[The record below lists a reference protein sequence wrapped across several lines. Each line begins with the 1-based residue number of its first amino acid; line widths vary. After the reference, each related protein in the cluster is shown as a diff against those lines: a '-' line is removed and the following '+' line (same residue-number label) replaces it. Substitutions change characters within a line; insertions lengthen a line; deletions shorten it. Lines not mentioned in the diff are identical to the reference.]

1 MAPTIQQKGDKVGR
15 MSHLEVLAEE
25 LGPAATLISD
35 PDITASY
42 SRDQAPFASAA
53 TPFAV
58 LLARTAS
65 EISIALKYANENS
78 IPVVTRGAGSG
89 LSGGANSTADSL
101 VISLEKMNQIIEIDT
116 ANQIAR
122 VQAGVINLDLD
133 SAAKEFGLAYLP
145 DPASRDW
152 SSLGGNAATNA
163 GGMCCVKY
171 GVTSAHVRAMQVV
184 LASGEIIELGKATKK
199 SVTTYNLLHLFIGS
213 EGTLGII
220 TELTLNLE
228 IRPAAPSTL
237 IATFPSVSKA
247 AAAAVALR
255 QYRPSMLEI
264 IDQTTLK
271 AVEAWHPLGF
281 EVAGSVL
288 LMQLDENHSLCE
300 AALETCKQ
308 FDLIDGVYSDDPAD
322 AADLI
327 RVRKLAYPALERMGA
342 TLLDDVA
349 LPITKIA
356 EFVER
361 VEKLSA
367 EVNLTIGIFGHA
379 GDGNMHP
386 TIVHDHGDVAAAE
399 RAQKAFGQ
407 IVEIAQSLGGT
418 ASGEHGIG
426 SIKPG
431 FVAKEI
437 SKTVID
443 LQRAVKKVFDPNSIL
458 NPGKKIP

>member
-1 MAPTIQQKGDKVGR
+1 L
-15 MSHLEVLAEE
+15 SHLVALAAA
-25 LGPAATLISD
+25 LGPDVTLISD

-42 SRDQAPFASAA
+42 SRDQAPFAAA
-53 TPFAV
+53 VAPFAV
-58 LLARTAS
+58 LLARSAS

-89 LSGGANSTADSL
+89 LSGGANSSADSL
-101 VISLEKMNQIIEIDT
+101 VISLEKMNQILEIDS

-133 SAAKEFGLAYLP
+133 TAAKEFGLAYLP

-171 GVTSAHVRAMQVV
+171 GVTGAHVRAMQVV

-199 SVTTYNLLHLFIGS
+199 SVTTYDLLHLFIGS

-356 EFVER
+356 QFVER
-361 VEKLSA
+361 VEKLSK
-367 EVNLTIGIFGHA
+367 ELNLTIGIFGHA

-386 TIVHDHGDVAAAE
+386 TIVHDHGDLAAAE

-426 SIKPG
+426 SIKSG
-431 FVAKEI
+431 FVTNEI
-437 SKTVID
+437 SKTVIE

>member
-1 MAPTIQQKGDKVGR
+1 
-15 MSHLEVLAEE
+15 MSHLAALSKL
-25 LGPAATLISD
+25 LGSDASLISD
-35 PDITASY
+35 PDITTSY
-42 SRDQAPFASAA
+42 SRDQAPFATAA
-53 TPFAV
+53 APFAV
-58 LLARTAS
+58 LLARSAS

-101 VISLEKMNQIIEIDT
+101 VISLEKMNQIIEIDS

-133 SAAKEFGLAYLP
+133 TAAKEFGLAYLP

-171 GVTSAHVRAMQVV
+171 GVTGAHVRAMQVV

-199 SVTTYNLLHLFIGS
+199 SVTTYDLLHLFIGS

-264 IDQTTLK
+264 VDQTTLK

-288 LMQLDENHSLCE
+288 IMQLDENHSLCE

-322 AADLI
+322 ATDLI

-361 VEKLSA
+361 VEKLSK

-386 TIVHDHGDVAAAE
+386 TIVHDHGDLAAAE
-399 RAQKAFGQ
+399 RAQQAFGQ

-431 FVAKEI
+431 FVTKEI

>member
-1 MAPTIQQKGDKVGR
+1 
-15 MSHLEVLAEE
+15 MSHLAALSAA
-25 LGPAATLISD
+25 LGPDASLISD

-42 SRDQAPFASAA
+42 SRDQAPFAVSAP
-53 TPFAV
+53 PFAV
-58 LLARTAS
+58 LLARNAT
-65 EISIALKYANENS
+65 EISKALAFANENK
-78 IPVVTRGAGSG
+78 IDVVTRGAGSG
-89 LSGGANSTADSL
+89 LSGGANSSAQSL
-101 VISLEKMNQIIEIDT
+101 VISLEKMNQILEIDS

-122 VQAGVINLDLD
+122 VQAGVINIDLD
-133 SAAKEFGLAYLP
+133 NAAKEHGLAYLP
-145 DPASRDW
+145 DPASREW
-152 SSLGGNAATNA
+152 STLGGNAATNA

-171 GVTSAHVRAMQVV
+171 GVTSAHVRALQVV
-184 LASGEIIELGKATKK
+184 LATGEIIELGKATKK
-199 SVTTYNLLHLFIGS
+199 SVSTYDLTKLFIGS

-228 IRPAAPSTL
+228 IRPAPPATL
-237 IATFPSVSKA
+237 IATFPSVTKA
-247 AAAAVALR
+247 AAAAAALLK
-255 QYRPSMLEI
+255 YRPSMLEI
-264 IDQTTLK
+264 VDQTTLK

-281 EVAGSVL
+281 DVAGSVV

-300 AALETCKQ
+300 TALETCKD

-356 EFVER
+356 EFVEK
-361 VEKLSA
+361 VEALSR
-367 EVNLTIGIFGHA
+367 ETNLVIGIFGHA

-386 TIVHDHGDVAAAE
+386 TIVHDHADAAAAE
-399 RAQKAFGQ
+399 RAKQAFAR

-426 SIKPG
+426 SIKSA
-431 FVAKEI
+431 FVTNEI
-437 SKTVID
+437 APKVAS
-443 LQRAVKKVFDPNSIL
+443 LQREIKKAFDPNGIL
-458 NPGKKIP
+458 NPGKKI

>member
-1 MAPTIQQKGDKVGR
+1 
-15 MSHLEVLAEE
+15 MSHLAALSKL
-25 LGPAATLISD
+25 LGTDATLISD

-53 TPFAV
+53 APFAV
-58 LLARTAS
+58 LLARSAS

-89 LSGGANSTADSL
+89 LSGGANSTAGSL

-133 SAAKEFGLAYLP
+133 TAAKEFGLAYLP

-171 GVTSAHVRAMQVV
+171 GVTGAHVRAMQVV

-199 SVTTYNLLHLFIGS
+199 SVTTYDLLHLFIGS

-228 IRPAAPSTL
+228 IRPSAPSTL

-247 AAAAVALR
+247 AAAAASLL

-264 IDQTTLK
+264 VDQTTLK

-288 LMQLDENHSLCE
+288 IMQLDENHSLCE
-300 AALETCKQ
+300 AALTTCKQ
-308 FDLIDGVYSDDPAD
+308 FDLIDGGYSDDPAD

-361 VEKLSA
+361 VEKLST

-386 TIVHDHGDVAAAE
+386 TIVHDHGDAAAAE
-399 RAQKAFGQ
+399 RAKKAFSE
-407 IVEIAQSLGGT
+407 IVEIAQSLGGS

-426 SIKPG
+426 SIKAG
-431 FVAKEI
+431 FVANETSAK
-437 SKTVID
+437 VIE

>member
-1 MAPTIQQKGDKVGR
+1 
-15 MSHLEVLAEE
+15 MSHLAALSKL
-25 LGPAATLISD
+25 LGSDASLISD

-53 TPFAV
+53 APFAV
-58 LLARTAS
+58 LLARSAA
-65 EISIALKYANENS
+65 EISVAMKYASENS

-101 VISLEKMNQIIEIDT
+101 VISLEKMNQIIEIDS

-133 SAAKEFGLAYLP
+133 TAAKEFGLAYLP

-171 GVTSAHVRAMQVV
+171 GVTGAHVRAMQVV

-199 SVTTYNLLHLFIGS
+199 SVTTYDLLHLFIGS

-264 IDQTTLK
+264 VDQTTLK

-288 LMQLDENHSLCE
+288 IMQLDENHSLCE

-322 AADLI
+322 ATDLI

-361 VEKLSA
+361 VEKLSKK
-367 EVNLTIGIFGHA
+367 VNLTIGIFGHA

-386 TIVHDHGDVAAAE
+386 TIVHDHGDLAAAE
-399 RAQKAFGQ
+399 RAQQAFGQ

-431 FVAKEI
+431 FVTKEI

>member
-1 MAPTIQQKGDKVGR
+1 
-15 MSHLEVLAEE
+15 MSHLAALSKL
-25 LGPAATLISD
+25 LGSDTSLISD

-53 TPFAV
+53 APFAV
-58 LLARTAS
+58 LLARSAS

-133 SAAKEFGLAYLP
+133 TAAKEFGLAYLP

-171 GVTSAHVRAMQVV
+171 GVTGAHVRAMQVV

-199 SVTTYNLLHLFIGS
+199 SVTTYDLLHLFIGS

-237 IATFPSVSKA
+237 IATFPSVTKA
-247 AAAAVALR
+247 AAAAAALL
-255 QYRPSMLEI
+255 QYRPAMLEI
-264 IDQTTLK
+264 VDQTTLK

-288 LMQLDENHSLCE
+288 IMQLDENHSLCE

-361 VEKLSA
+361 VEKLSK

-386 TIVHDHGDVAAAE
+386 TIVHDHGDLAAAE
-399 RAQKAFGQ
+399 RAQQAFGK

-431 FVAKEI
+431 FVTKEI

>member
-1 MAPTIQQKGDKVGR
+1 
-15 MSHLEVLAEE
+15 MSHLAALSKL
-25 LGPAATLISD
+25 LGPDASLISD

-53 TPFAV
+53 APFAV
-58 LLARTAS
+58 LLARSAA

-101 VISLEKMNQIIEIDT
+101 VISLEKMNRIIEIDS

-133 SAAKEFGLAYLP
+133 TAAKELGLAYLP

-171 GVTSAHVRAMQVV
+171 GVTGAHVRAMQVV

-199 SVTTYNLLHLFIGS
+199 SVTTYDLLHLFIGS

-237 IATFPSVSKA
+237 IATFPSVTKA
-247 AAAAVALR
+247 AAAAAALL

-264 IDQTTLK
+264 VDQTTLK

-356 EFVER
+356 EFVDR

-386 TIVHDHGDVAAAE
+386 TIVHDHGDLAAAD
-399 RAQKAFGQ
+399 RAQQAFGQ

>member
-1 MAPTIQQKGDKVGR
+1 
-15 MSHLEVLAEE
+15 MSHLAALSKL
-25 LGPAATLISD
+25 LGSDASLISD
-35 PDITASY
+35 PDITTSY

-53 TPFAV
+53 APFAV
-58 LLARTAS
+58 LLARSAS

-89 LSGGANSTADSL
+89 LSGGANSTAGSL

-133 SAAKEFGLAYLP
+133 TAAKEFGLAYLP

-171 GVTSAHVRAMQVV
+171 GVTGAHVRAMQVV

-199 SVTTYNLLHLFIGS
+199 SVTTYDLLHLFIGS

-228 IRPAAPSTL
+228 IRPSAPSTL
-237 IATFPSVSKA
+237 IATFPSVTKA
-247 AAAAVALR
+247 AAAAAALL

-264 IDQTTLK
+264 VDQTTLK
-271 AVEAWHPLGF
+271 AVQAWHPLGF

-386 TIVHDHGDVAAAE
+386 TIVHDHGDLAAAE

>member
-1 MAPTIQQKGDKVGR
+1 
-15 MSHLEVLAEE
+15 MSHLAALSKL
-25 LGPAATLISD
+25 LGPDCSLISD
-35 PDITASY
+35 LDITTSY
-42 SRDQAPFASAA
+42 SRDQAPFATSAP
-53 TPFAV
+53 PFAV
-58 LLARTAS
+58 LLARSAS
-65 EISIALKYANENS
+65 EISIALKYANENK

-89 LSGGANSTADSL
+89 LSGGANATSDSL
-101 VISLEKMNQIIEIDT
+101 VISLEKMNQILEIDT

-133 SAAKEFGLAYLP
+133 TAAKAVGMAYLP

-171 GVTSAHVRAMQVV
+171 GVTAAHVRAMQVV
-184 LASGEIIELGKATKK
+184 LASGEIIELGSATKK
-199 SVTTYNLLHLFIGS
+199 SVTTYDLLHLFVGS

-220 TELTLNLE
+220 TELTLNLVV
-228 IRPAAPSTL
+228 RPAAPATL
-237 IATFPSVSKA
+237 IATFPNITKA
-247 AAAAVALR
+247 AAAAAALL

-264 IDQTTLK
+264 VDQTTLK

-288 LMQLDENHSLCE
+288 LMQLDENHSQCE
-300 AALETCKQ
+300 AALNTCKG

-356 EFVER
+356 EFVEK
-361 VEKLSA
+361 VEALSK
-367 EVNLTIGIFGHA
+367 ESNLVIGIFGHA

-386 TIVHDHGDVAAAE
+386 TIVHDHGDLAAAE
-399 RAQKAFGQ
+399 RAQKAFSD

-426 SIKPG
+426 SIKAG
-431 FVAKEI
+431 FVANEI
-437 SKTVID
+437 STTVVE

>member
-1 MAPTIQQKGDKVGR
+1 
-15 MSHLEVLAEE
+15 MSHIAALAAA
-25 LGPAATLISD
+25 LGPEVSLISD

-53 TPFAV
+53 APFAV
-58 LLARTAS
+58 LLARSAA
-65 EISIALKYANENS
+65 EISIAVKYANENS

-89 LSGGANSTADSL
+89 LSGGANSTAGSL
-101 VISLEKMNQIIEIDT
+101 VISLEKMNQIIELDT

-133 SAAKEFGLAYLP
+133 TAAKEFGLAYLP

-171 GVTSAHVRAMQVV
+171 GVTGAHVRAMQVV

-199 SVTTYNLLHLFIGS
+199 SVTTYDLLHLFIGS

-237 IATFPSVSKA
+237 IATFPSVTKA
-247 AAAAVALR
+247 AAAAAALL

-264 IDQTTLK
+264 VDQTTLK
-271 AVEAWHPLGF
+271 AVQAWHPLGF

-356 EFVER
+356 EFVEC
-361 VEKLSA
+361 VEKLSK

-386 TIVHDHGDVAAAE
+386 TIVHDHGDLAAAE
-399 RAQKAFGQ
+399 RAQRAFAQ

-431 FVAKEI
+431 FVTNEI

>member
-1 MAPTIQQKGDKVGR
+1 
-15 MSHLEVLAEE
+15 MSHLAALSKL
-25 LGPAATLISD
+25 LGSDASLISD

-53 TPFAV
+53 APFAV
-58 LLARTAS
+58 LLARSAS

-133 SAAKEFGLAYLP
+133 TAAKEFGLAYLP

-171 GVTSAHVRAMQVV
+171 GVTGAHVRAMQVV

-199 SVTTYNLLHLFIGS
+199 SVTTYDLLHLFIGS

-237 IATFPSVSKA
+237 IATFPSVTKA
-247 AAAAVALR
+247 AAAAAALL
-255 QYRPSMLEI
+255 QYRPAMLEI
-264 IDQTTLK
+264 VDQTTLK

-288 LMQLDENHSLCE
+288 IMQLDENHSRCE
-300 AALETCKQ
+300 AALTTCKE

-361 VEKLSA
+361 VEKLSK

-386 TIVHDHGDVAAAE
+386 TIVHDHGDLAAAE
-399 RAQKAFGQ
+399 RAQQAFGK

-431 FVAKEI
+431 FVTKEI

>member
-1 MAPTIQQKGDKVGR
+1 
-15 MSHLEVLAEE
+15 MSHLSALSDL
-25 LGPAATLISD
+25 LGPEVSLISD

-42 SRDQAPFASAA
+42 SRDQAPFAVAA
-53 TPFAV
+53 APFAV
-58 LLARTAS
+58 LLARSAS
-65 EISIALKYANENS
+65 EISIALKYANEHS

-89 LSGGANSTADSL
+89 LSGGANSTAESL
-101 VISLEKMNQIIEIDT
+101 VISLEKMDQILEIDP

-133 SAAKEFGLAYLP
+133 TAAKEFGLAYLP
-145 DPASRDW
+145 DPASREW

-171 GVTSAHVRAMQVV
+171 GVTGAHVRAMQVV

-199 SVTTYNLLHLFIGS
+199 SVSTYDLLHLFIGS

-228 IRPAAPSTL
+228 IRPSAPATL
-237 IATFPSVSKA
+237 IATFPNITKA
-247 AAAAVALR
+247 AAAAASLR

-264 IDQTTLK
+264 VDQTTLS
-271 AVEAWHPLGF
+271 AVQSWHPLGF

-300 AALETCKQ
+300 SALETCKE

-356 EFVER
+356 DFVEQ
-361 VEKLSA
+361 VEKLSK

-386 TIVHDHGDVAAAE
+386 TIVHDHGDLAAAE
-399 RAQKAFGQ
+399 RAQSAFGQ

-426 SIKPG
+426 SIKSK
-431 FVAKEI
+431 FVANEI
-437 SKTVID
+437 SNTVIE
-443 LQRAVKKVFDPNSIL
+443 LQRAVKKVFDPRSIL

>member
-1 MAPTIQQKGDKVGR
+1 
-15 MSHLEVLAEE
+15 MSHLAALSKL
-25 LGPAATLISD
+25 LGSDASLISD

-42 SRDQAPFASAA
+42 SRDQAPFATAA
-53 TPFAV
+53 APFAV
-58 LLARTAS
+58 LLARSAS

-101 VISLEKMNQIIEIDT
+101 VISLEKMNQIIEIDS

-133 SAAKEFGLAYLP
+133 TAAKEFGLAYLP

-171 GVTSAHVRAMQVV
+171 GVTGAHVRAMQVV

-199 SVTTYNLLHLFIGS
+199 SVTTYDLLHLFIGS

-264 IDQTTLK
+264 VDQTTLK

-288 LMQLDENHSLCE
+288 IMQLDENHSLCE

-322 AADLI
+322 ATDLI

-361 VEKLSA
+361 VEKLSK

-386 TIVHDHGDVAAAE
+386 TIVHDHGDLAAAE
-399 RAQKAFGQ
+399 RAQQAFGQ

-431 FVAKEI
+431 FVTKEI

>member
-1 MAPTIQQKGDKVGR
+1 
-15 MSHLEVLAEE
+15 MSHLAALSKL
-25 LGPAATLISD
+25 LGPDASLISD

-53 TPFAV
+53 APFAV
-58 LLARTAS
+58 LLAHSAA

-101 VISLEKMNQIIEIDT
+101 VISLEKMNQIIEIDS

-133 SAAKEFGLAYLP
+133 TAAKELGLAYLP

-171 GVTSAHVRAMQVV
+171 GVTGAHVRAMQVV

-199 SVTTYNLLHLFIGS
+199 SVTTYDLLHLFIGS

-237 IATFPSVSKA
+237 IATFPSVTKA
-247 AAAAVALR
+247 AAAAAALL

-264 IDQTTLK
+264 VDQTTLK
-271 AVEAWHPLGF
+271 AVEAWHPLGL

-356 EFVER
+356 EFVDR

-386 TIVHDHGDVAAAE
+386 TIVHDHGDLAAAE
-399 RAQKAFGQ
+399 RAQQAFGQ

>member
-1 MAPTIQQKGDKVGR
+1 
-15 MSHLEVLAEE
+15 MSHLAALSKL
-25 LGPAATLISD
+25 LGSDASLISD

-53 TPFAV
+53 APFAV
-58 LLARTAS
+58 LLARSAS

-101 VISLEKMNQIIEIDT
+101 VISLEKMNQIIEIDA

-133 SAAKEFGLAYLP
+133 TAAKEFGLAYLP

-171 GVTSAHVRAMQVV
+171 GVTSAHVRAIQVV

-199 SVTTYNLLHLFIGS
+199 SVTTYDLLHLFIGS

-228 IRPAAPSTL
+228 IRPTAPSTL
-237 IATFPSVSKA
+237 IATFPSVTKA
-247 AAAAVALR
+247 AAAAAALL

-264 IDQTTLK
+264 VDQTTLK
-271 AVEAWHPLGF
+271 AVQAWHPLGF

-386 TIVHDHGDVAAAE
+386 TIVHDHGDLAAAE

>member
-1 MAPTIQQKGDKVGR
+1 
-15 MSHLEVLAEE
+15 MSHLSALSDL
-25 LGPAATLISD
+25 LGPEVSLISD

-42 SRDQAPFASAA
+42 SRDQAPFAVAA
-53 TPFAV
+53 APFAV
-58 LLARTAS
+58 LLARSAS
-65 EISIALKYANENS
+65 EISIALKYANEHS

-101 VISLEKMNQIIEIDT
+101 VISLEKMDQILEIDP

-133 SAAKEFGLAYLP
+133 TAAKEFGLAYLP
-145 DPASRDW
+145 DPASREW

-171 GVTSAHVRAMQVV
+171 GVTGAHVRAMQVV

-199 SVTTYNLLHLFIGS
+199 SVSTYDLLHLFIGS

-228 IRPAAPSTL
+228 IRPSAPATL
-237 IATFPSVSKA
+237 IATFPNITKA
-247 AAAAVALR
+247 AAAAAALL

-264 IDQTTLK
+264 
-271 AVEAWHPLGF
+271 VGF

-300 AALETCKQ
+300 SALETCKE

-356 EFVER
+356 DFVEQ
-361 VEKLSA
+361 VEKLSK

-386 TIVHDHGDVAAAE
+386 TIVHDHGDLAAAE
-399 RAQKAFGQ
+399 RAQSAFGQ

-426 SIKPG
+426 SIKSK
-431 FVAKEI
+431 FVANEI
-437 SKTVID
+437 SNTVIE
-443 LQRAVKKVFDPNSIL
+443 LQRAVKKVFDPRSIL

>member
-1 MAPTIQQKGDKVGR
+1 
-15 MSHLEVLAEE
+15 MSHLAALSKL
-25 LGPAATLISD
+25 LGSDASLISD

-42 SRDQAPFASAA
+42 SRDQAPFATAA
-53 TPFAV
+53 APFAV
-58 LLARTAS
+58 LLSRSAS

-101 VISLEKMNQIIEIDT
+101 VISLEKMNQIIEIDS

-133 SAAKEFGLAYLP
+133 TAAKEFGLAYLP

-171 GVTSAHVRAMQVV
+171 GVTGAHVRAMQVV

-199 SVTTYNLLHLFIGS
+199 SVTTYDLLHLFIGS

-264 IDQTTLK
+264 VDQTTLK

-288 LMQLDENHSLCE
+288 IMQLDENHSLCE

-322 AADLI
+322 ATDLI

-361 VEKLSA
+361 VEKLSKK
-367 EVNLTIGIFGHA
+367 VNLTIGIFGHA

-386 TIVHDHGDVAAAE
+386 TIVHDHGDLAAAE
-399 RAQKAFGQ
+399 RAQQAFGQ

-431 FVAKEI
+431 FVTKEI

>member
-1 MAPTIQQKGDKVGR
+1 
-15 MSHLEVLAEE
+15 MSHLAALSKL
-25 LGPAATLISD
+25 LGSDASLISD

-53 TPFAV
+53 APFAV
-58 LLARTAS
+58 LLARSAS

-101 VISLEKMNQIIEIDT
+101 VISLEKMNQIIEIDA

-133 SAAKEFGLAYLP
+133 TAAKDFGLAYLP

-171 GVTSAHVRAMQVV
+171 GVTGAHVRAMQVV

-199 SVTTYNLLHLFIGS
+199 SVTTYDLLHLFIGS

-237 IATFPSVSKA
+237 IATFPSVTKA
-247 AAAAVALR
+247 AAAAAALL

-264 IDQTTLK
+264 VDQATLK
-271 AVEAWHPLGF
+271 AVQAWHPLGF

-386 TIVHDHGDVAAAE
+386 TIVHDHGDLAAAE

>member
-1 MAPTIQQKGDKVGR
+1 
-15 MSHLEVLAEE
+15 MSHLAALSKL
-25 LGPAATLISD
+25 LGSDASLISD
-35 PDITASY
+35 PDITTSY
-42 SRDQAPFASAA
+42 SRDQAPFATAA
-53 TPFAV
+53 APFAV
-58 LLARTAS
+58 LLTRSAS

-101 VISLEKMNQIIEIDT
+101 VISLEKMNQIIEIDS

-133 SAAKEFGLAYLP
+133 TAAKEFGLAYLP

-171 GVTSAHVRAMQVV
+171 GVTGAHVRAMQVV

-199 SVTTYNLLHLFIGS
+199 SVTTYDLLHLFIGS

-264 IDQTTLK
+264 VDQTTLK

-288 LMQLDENHSLCE
+288 IMQLDENHSLCE

-322 AADLI
+322 ATDLI

-361 VEKLSA
+361 VEKLSK

-386 TIVHDHGDVAAAE
+386 TIVHDHGDLAAAK

>member
-1 MAPTIQQKGDKVGR
+1 
-15 MSHLEVLAEE
+15 MSHIAALAAA
-25 LGPAATLISD
+25 LGPEVSLISD

-53 TPFAV
+53 APFAV
-58 LLARTAS
+58 LLARSAA
-65 EISIALKYANENS
+65 EISIAVKYANENS

-89 LSGGANSTADSL
+89 LSGGANSTAGSL

-133 SAAKEFGLAYLP
+133 TAAKEFGLAYLP

-171 GVTSAHVRAMQVV
+171 GVTGAHVRAMQVV

-199 SVTTYNLLHLFIGS
+199 SVTTYDLLHLFIGS

-228 IRPAAPSTL
+228 IRPAASSTL
-237 IATFPSVSKA
+237 IATFPSVTKA
-247 AAAAVALR
+247 AAAAAALL

-264 IDQTTLK
+264 VDQTTLK
-271 AVEAWHPLGF
+271 AVQAWHPLGF

-308 FDLIDGVYSDDPAD
+308 FDPIDGVYSDDPAD

-356 EFVER
+356 EFVEC
-361 VEKLSA
+361 VEKLSK

-386 TIVHDHGDVAAAE
+386 TIVHDHGDLAAAE
-399 RAQKAFGQ
+399 RAQRAFAQ

-431 FVAKEI
+431 FVTNEI

>member
-1 MAPTIQQKGDKVGR
+1 
-15 MSHLEVLAEE
+15 MSHLAALSKL
-25 LGPAATLISD
+25 LGSDTSLISD

-53 TPFAV
+53 VPFAV
-58 LLARTAS
+58 LLARSAS

-133 SAAKEFGLAYLP
+133 TAAKEFGLAYLP

-171 GVTSAHVRAMQVV
+171 GVTGAHVRAMQVV

-199 SVTTYNLLHLFIGS
+199 SVTTYDLLHLFIGS

-237 IATFPSVSKA
+237 IATFPSVTKA
-247 AAAAVALR
+247 AAAAAALL
-255 QYRPSMLEI
+255 QYRPAMLEI
-264 IDQTTLK
+264 VDQTTLK

-288 LMQLDENHSLCE
+288 IMQLDENHSLCE
-300 AALETCKQ
+300 AALTTCKE

-361 VEKLSA
+361 VEKLSK

-386 TIVHDHGDVAAAE
+386 TIVHDHGDLAAAE
-399 RAQKAFGQ
+399 RAQQAFGK

-431 FVAKEI
+431 FVTKEI

>member
-1 MAPTIQQKGDKVGR
+1 
-15 MSHLEVLAEE
+15 MSQIATLVKL
-25 LGPAATLISD
+25 LGPNVALITD
-35 PDITASY
+35 PDITISY
-42 SRDQAPFASAA
+42 SRDQAPFAESA
-53 TPFAV
+53 TPLAV
-58 LLARTAS
+58 LLAKSAE
-65 EISIALKYANENS
+65 EISITLKFANENL

-89 LSGGANSTADSL
+89 LSGGANATEGALIIST
-101 VISLEKMNQIIEIDT
+101 EKMNQILEIDP

-133 SAAKEFGLAYLP
+133 TAAKAHGLAYLP

-152 SSLGGNAATNA
+152 STLGGNAATNA

-171 GVTSAHVRAMQVV
+171 GVTSAHVRALQVV

-199 SVTTYNLLHLFIGS
+199 SVSTLDLTRLLIGS

-228 IRPAAPSTL
+228 IRPAPPATL
-237 IATFPSVSKA
+237 IATFPTVTNA
-247 AAAAVALR
+247 AAAAAALLK
-255 QYRPSMLEI
+255 YRPSMLEI
-264 IDQTTLK
+264 VDQTTLK
-271 AVEAWHPLGF
+271 AVQAWHPLGF

-300 AALETCKQ
+300 AALETCKE
-308 FDLIDGVYSDDPAD
+308 FNLIDGVYSDDPAD

-327 RVRKLAYPALERMGA
+327 RVRKLAYPALERLGA

-361 VEKLSA
+361 VEALSV
-367 EVNLTIGIFGHA
+367 ESNLIIGIFGHA

-386 TIVHDHGDVAAAE
+386 TIVHDHGDKAAAL
-399 RAQKAFGQ
+399 RAQTAFAR

-426 SIKPG
+426 SIKAS
-431 FVAKEI
+431 FVKNEI
-437 SKTVID
+437 SPTVAA
-443 LQRAVKKVFDPNSIL
+443 LQRQIKAVFDPKNIL
-458 NPGKKIP
+458 NPGKKLP

>member
-1 MAPTIQQKGDKVGR
+1 V
-15 MSHLEVLAEE
+15 SHLAALSKL
-25 LGPAATLISD
+25 LGSDASLISD
-35 PDITASY
+35 TDITASY

-53 TPFAV
+53 APFAV
-58 LLARTAS
+58 LLARSAS

-133 SAAKEFGLAYLP
+133 TAAKEFGLAYLP

-171 GVTSAHVRAMQVV
+171 GVTGAHVRAMQVV

-199 SVTTYNLLHLFIGS
+199 SVTTYDLLHLFIGS

-247 AAAAVALR
+247 AAAAAALL

-264 IDQTTLK
+264 VDQTTLK

-361 VEKLSA
+361 VEKLST

-386 TIVHDHGDVAAAE
+386 TIVHDHGDLAAAE
-399 RAQKAFGQ
+399 RAQLAFGQ

-431 FVAKEI
+431 FVTKEI